1 MTKQLDD
8 MLDLALGGL
17 LLLFAPFIPNLWE
30 GNIAMPSFSISEYKD
45 LFTVIIQ
52 ALSIILLAMRIG
64 RIADGKKDP
73 DDE

>member
-17 LLLFAPFIPNLWE
+17 LLLFAPFIPNLCE